1 MSNME
6 EEVVEQ
12 PETVTPEKKVPVRRG
27 KAANGMMPAGQ
38 ITFQIDPK
46 KHAQF
51 GKMLKKLDRDVDAM
65 LDYVKEVAQDAE
77 ASRETRLKAAQYY
90 VDKAVELKKEV
101 AKEVLTRQV
110 AEVRMMQAAQPK
122 KIVDVEEDND
132 MPQVRFE
139 PSVILA
145 VDATNI

>member
-1 MSNME
+1 MKIYSQLYWKE
-6 EEVVEQ
+6 
-12 PETVTPEKKVPVRRG
+12 
-27 KAANGMMPAGQ
+27 
-38 ITFQIDPK
+38 
-46 KHAQF
+46 HCF
-51 GKMLKKLDRDVDAM
+51 GLS
-65 LDYVKEVAQDAE
+65 AE
-77 ASRETRLKAAQYY
+77 GI

-122 KIVDVEEDND
+122 KIVDVEEEDD
-132 MPQVRFE
+132 TPQILFT